1 MLYSNPT
8 ALGNDLLKLVGSPT
22 GADIKFIIG
31 EEKATR
37 HGHSLI
43 LSIRCPYFAD
53 ALSSSWREGTDGI
66 FRKPNV
72 RPQIF
77 DLILQYIY
85 SGQVTLDEKVVP
97 ELIQAADELRIKDLV
112 HGCEEYALKN
122 LSNENVFA
130 MTMLA
135 SLHGLDRLR
144 VECHDHIA
152 FNFDILKK
160 GRHILTLDGDNLL
173 EVLAMD
179 QLDVPEIEI
188 WKVVVRWAY
197 FQQGLDWEHCPLLN
211 FPKPPGCVVVTTVPD
226 TDDDDHQDDA
236 IDGGGDD
243 INASGD
249 NDAITEASSDS
260 AEVQAAARAVV
271 NLSLTT
277 GRSLPRSG
285 SDPSPRSSMS
295 SSPSSAGVRM
305 TASHSGHT
313 THRDRDGC
321 CEACGRTYPRGRNS
335 TMDFVL
341 PGPDE
346 DGFRHLTD
354 SVFQPNPNHLHVK
367 LTESEH
373 MALKQLIEPLLPSVR
388 FIRIPSMDFLRLVE
402 GTGLLPPDL
411 CAQVYRFHAVPSMMV
426 SNHPSLKPR
435 MPLSSILTQWSKS
448 LILQWVYQVN
458 QTAAAAAALAAHH
471 SMAMDVRYGGGS
483 TTTTVTMQGRHSRSN
498 TLPASSSGG
507 SLLPVYNGG
516 GSRSGAG
523 SGHGNIHS
531 NSSGT
536 TKRSSAV
543 FSAYPTSPSSSS
555 SSYYY
560 SSTSPSASPS
570 SSSSSMTPMT
580 PVSMYDHNSG
590 RPNSYPVLNLL
601 YRASRDGFQA
611 EQFHARCD
619 HRGPTVT
626 VARTEGGQVIG
637 GYNAASWSSHVT
649 GLYSAATTNF
659 LFVFA
664 DPKRPDRPRY
674 KYDMM
679 PNSGGGS
686 HYSSGNGGIGYGYG
700 SGGGGG
706 SGGGASGPADGS
718 KAAFSRIGFGPVFG
732 AGPDLCIKGSSSKTG
747 TTGTTMLT
755 TYEGGDESK
764 PAPSS
769 VVHGTTF
776 NIVDYE
782 VFQVQSF

>member
-1 MLYSNPT
+1 MLYSNPS

-22 GADIKFIIG
+22 GADVKFIIG
-31 EEKATR
+31 EEQATR

-53 ALSSSWREGTDGI
+53 ALSSSWREGTDGV

-72 RPQIF
+72 RPEIF

-144 VECHDHIA
+144 AECHDHIA
-152 FNFDILKK
+152 FNFDVLKK
-160 GRHILTLDGDNLL
+160 GRHILTLDSDSLL

-211 FPKPPGCVVVTTVPD
+211 FPKPPGCVIVTTVPD
-226 TDDDDHQDDA
+226 TEDDDQE
-236 IDGGGDD
+236 GGSQG
-243 INASGD
+243 NAGV
-249 NDAITEASSDS
+249 SDL
-260 AEVQAAARAVV
+260 AAAAAIRRVSQ
-271 NLSLTT
+271 LSLST
-277 GRSLPRSG
+277 GGSLSKTA
-285 SDPSPRSSMS
+285 SEQSPRSSTSSCSSTGGVKMS
-295 SSPSSAGVRM
+295 LSNSN
-305 TASHSGHT
+305 
-313 THRDRDGC
+313 RDRDGC
-321 CEACGRTYPRGRNS
+321 CETCGRTYPRGRNP

-346 DGFRHLTD
+346 DGFRHLTN

-373 MALKQLIEPLLPSVR
+373 MALRQLIEPLLPSVR
-388 FIRIPSMDFLRLVE
+388 FIRIPSTDFLRLIE

-435 MPLSSILTQWSKS
+435 MPLSSILTQWGKS
-448 LILQWVYQVN
+448 LIMQWIYQATQKAN
-458 QTAAAAAALAAHH
+458 
-471 SMAMDVRYGGGS
+471 SSNGSAMDVRYS
-483 TTTTVTMQGRHSRSN
+483 NTTITTGTVTMQGGHSRSN
-498 TLPASSSGG
+498 TLPTSSGG
-507 SLLPVYNGG
+507 SLLSVYNT
-516 GSRSGAG
+516 GSSTGI
-523 SGHGNIHS
+523 STNT
-531 NSSGT
+531 N
-536 TKRSSAV
+536 TKR
-543 FSAYPTSPSSSS
+543 FSAMFSTYPSSPSFSSL
-555 SSYYY
+555 
-560 SSTSPSASPS
+560 TTLPE
-570 SSSSSMTPMT
+570 
-580 PVSMYDHNSG
+580 YDNSG
-590 RPNSYPVLNLL
+590 RPSGYPELSLL

-626 VARTEGGQVIG
+626 VAKTEGGQVIG
-637 GYNAASWSSHVT
+637 GYNAANWSSHVT
-649 GLYSAATTNF
+649 GLYSASTTNF
-659 LFVFA
+659 IFVFA
-664 DPKRPDRPRY
+664 DPKRADRPRY
-674 KYDMM
+674 KYDIML
-679 PNSGGGS
+679 NNGGNRADSVTFGYSGIGAHAG
-686 HYSSGNGGIGYGYG
+686 GNGVTATAL
-700 SGGGGG
+700 
-706 SGGGASGPADGS
+706 GAAAAAAAPADGS
-718 KAAFSRIGFGPVFG
+718 KASFSRIGFGPMFG
-732 AGPDLCIKGSSSKTG
+732 AGPDLCIKGSNSKTG
-747 TTGTTMLT
+747 TTGCTILM
-755 TYEGGDESK
+755 TYGSGDEGT

-769 VVHGTTF
+769 IVHGTTF

-782 VFQVQSF
+782 VFQVQSHF

>member
-1 MLYSNPT
+1 MLYSNPS

-22 GADIKFIIG
+22 GADVKFIIG
-31 EEKATR
+31 NRKEQKQCGREEQATR

-53 ALSSSWREGTDGI
+53 ALSSSWREGTDGV

-72 RPQIF
+72 RPEIF

-144 VECHDHIA
+144 AECHDHIA
-152 FNFDILKK
+152 FNFDVLKK
-160 GRHILTLDGDNLL
+160 GRHILTLDSDSLL

-211 FPKPPGCVVVTTVPD
+211 FPKPPGCVIVTTVPD
-226 TDDDDHQDDA
+226 TEDDDQE
-236 IDGGGDD
+236 GGSQG
-243 INASGD
+243 NAGV
-249 NDAITEASSDS
+249 SDL
-260 AEVQAAARAVV
+260 AAAAAIRRVSQ
-271 NLSLTT
+271 LSLST
-277 GRSLPRSG
+277 GGSLSKTA
-285 SDPSPRSSMS
+285 SEQSPRSSTSSCSSTGGVKMS
-295 SSPSSAGVRM
+295 LSNSN
-305 TASHSGHT
+305 
-313 THRDRDGC
+313 RDRDGC
-321 CEACGRTYPRGRNS
+321 CETCGRTYPRGRNP
-335 TMDFVL
+335 TMEFVL

-346 DGFRHLTD
+346 DGFRHLTN

-373 MALKQLIEPLLPSVR
+373 MALRQLIEPLLPSVR
-388 FIRIPSMDFLRLVE
+388 FIRIPSTDFLRLIE

-435 MPLSSILTQWSKS
+435 MPLSSILTQWGKS
-448 LILQWVYQVN
+448 LIMQWIYQATQKAN
-458 QTAAAAAALAAHH
+458 
-471 SMAMDVRYGGGS
+471 SSNGSAMDVRYSNTSIITG
-483 TTTTVTMQGRHSRSN
+483 TVTMQGGHSRSN
-498 TLPASSSGG
+498 TLPTSSGG
-507 SLLPVYNGG
+507 SLLSVYNT
-516 GSRSGAG
+516 GSSTGI
-523 SGHGNIHS
+523 STNT
-531 NSSGT
+531 N
-536 TKRSSAV
+536 TKR
-543 FSAYPTSPSSSS
+543 FSAMFSTYPSSSS
-555 SSYYY
+555 FSSL
-560 SSTSPSASPS
+560 TTLPE
-570 SSSSSMTPMT
+570 
-580 PVSMYDHNSG
+580 YDNSG
-590 RPNSYPVLNLL
+590 RPSGYPELSLL

-626 VARTEGGQVIG
+626 VAKTEGGQVIG
-637 GYNAASWSSHVT
+637 GYNAANWSSHVT
-649 GLYSAATTNF
+649 GLYSASTTNF
-659 LFVFA
+659 IFVFA
-664 DPKRPDRPRY
+664 DPKRADRPRY
-674 KYDMM
+674 KYDIML
-679 PNSGGGS
+679 N
-686 HYSSGNGGIGYGYG
+686 NGGNRADSVTFGY
-700 SGGGGG
+700 SGVTAT
-706 SGGGASGPADGS
+706 SLGAAAAAAAPADGS
-718 KAAFSRIGFGPVFG
+718 KASFSRIGFGPMFG
-732 AGPDLCIKGSSSKTG
+732 AGPDLCIKGSNSKTG
-747 TTGTTMLT
+747 TTGCTILM
-755 TYEGGDESK
+755 TYGSGDEGT

-769 VVHGTTF
+769 IVHGTTF

-782 VFQVQSF
+782 VFQVQSHF